1 MAGLGRIWVVAG
13 SAAGWPHGWRVHH
26 VEQTGSTNADLLAA
40 YEAGQA
46 GDRFVLAAD
55 HQTDGRGRLDRRW
68 DAPPGT
74 GLLVSMLF
82 ETVPEVPVHVTWRVG
97 LAAVAAVRTLST
109 GGPGPSPRVGLKWPN
124 DVLLD
129 DRKLAGV
136 LARRAANGAVVVG
149 IGLNVSWAPPSA
161 ARLGGDIDPAAVLWQ
176 LLTDFDA
183 LPAEIDDLYRRELL
197 TLGREVKIELSA
209 DRVVSGTAVDV
220 DPTGSLVVRDVHGRV
235 HHFDSGD
242 VVHAHTANS
251 TQPNS

>member
-1 MAGLGRIWVVAG
+1 MAGLGRIWVGAG
-13 SAAGWPHGWRVHH
+13 SAAGWPDGWRVHH

-40 YEAGQA
+40 YEAGDA
-46 GDRFVLAAD
+46 GDRFVLASD

-97 LAAVAAVRTLST
+97 LAAVSAVRRLSAD
-109 GGPGPSPRVGLKWPN
+109 GLDSSARVGLKWPN

-149 IGLNVSWAPPSA
+149 IGLNVSWAPPGA
-161 ARLGGDIDPAAVLWQ
+161 AQLGDDIGPSAVLRQ

-183 LPAEIDDLYRRELL
+183 LPDEIGELYHRELL
-197 TLGREVKIELSA
+197 TLGREVKIELPG
-209 DRVVSGTAVDV
+209 DRVVSGTALDV
-220 DPTGSLVVRDVHGRV
+220 DPTGRLVVRDGSGSV
-235 HHFDSGD
+235 HHFDAGD
-242 VVHAHTANS
+242 VVHAHTVS
-251 TQPNS
+251 